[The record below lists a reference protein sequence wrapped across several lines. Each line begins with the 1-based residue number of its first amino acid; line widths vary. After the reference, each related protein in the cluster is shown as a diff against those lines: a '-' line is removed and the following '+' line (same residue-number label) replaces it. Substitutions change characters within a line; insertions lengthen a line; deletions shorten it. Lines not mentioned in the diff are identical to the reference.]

1 MAKKETAT
9 KAKESNLDLFDF
21 RGGSTVILKIGK
33 EHQMIVSKRVSWDN
47 TDGQRGV
54 VGASYLNFRIQQVDE
69 KGKVVKETQL
79 AAGSK
84 DKNIWIGMVKAARE
98 VVEKTEK
105 VLEI

>member
-1 MAKKETAT
+1 MSEAATVKKE
-9 KAKESNLDLFDF
+9 KNLDLFDF
-21 RGGSTVILKIGK
+21 RGGSTVILRIGK
-33 EHQMIVSKRVSWDN
+33 EHQMVVSKRVSWDN

-54 VGASYLNFRIQQVDE
+54 IANSYLNFRIQQLNG

-84 DKNIWIGMVKAARE
+84 NNNIWIGMVLKARE
-98 VVEKTEK
+98 IVEKQEK